1 MFDYK
6 KKFEEQELVCVCV
19 CVCGDIVTV
28 GVALQSLVLL
38 KRNVQSLES
47 QLADASTVAEES
59 NAATAEWRE
68 SR

>member
-1 MFDYK
+1 M
-6 KKFEEQELVCVCV
+6 CV